1 MRDRG
6 EDQLAAGREALQ
18 RHAWRE
24 AFEQLRAA
32 DLAEPLPP
40 EDLELLAEAAW
51 CVGRLDDS
59 IAVWERTHAAYLGR
73 GDRRRAGFLALLL
86 GHGHFAKGKASQA
99 NGWMRRA
106 EQSLAAEQNSIEYGH
121 LLRARSLMTKDPD
134 EALAHARASHE
145 LATRLGDR
153 DPAALT
159 GTTSSPDPCSPTRMR
174 SRRRPASSPA
184 TATSPGLAPGTRPP

>member
-1 MRDRG
+1 MRDRR

-32 DLAEPLPP
+32 DLTEPLPP
-40 EDLELLAEAAW
+40 EDLELLAQAAW
-51 CVGRLDDS
+51 WVGRLDDS
-59 IAVWERTHAAYLGR
+59 IAVRERTHAAYLGR

-86 GHGHFAKGKASQA
+86 GHDHFAKGKASQA

-106 EQSLAAEQNSIEYGH
+106 EQSLAAEQDSIEYGH
-121 LLRARSLMTKDPD
+121 LLRARGLMAKDPD

-153 DPAALT
+153 DLAALELQEQ
-159 GTTSSPDPCSPTRMR
+159 GRLLVAKGEVAGDWRSSR
-174 SRRRPASSPA
+174 
-184 TATSPGLAPGTRPP
+184 TRP